1 MICKSITKSI
11 AILKKLQRKILFEI
25 SKIILVIASMM
36 ILDNYNNKKILKLK
50 ILRNNKPFCRKMNKL
65 LERYKLIT

>member
-1 MICKSITKSI
+1 
-11 AILKKLQRKILFEI
+11 
-25 SKIILVIASMM
+25 MM